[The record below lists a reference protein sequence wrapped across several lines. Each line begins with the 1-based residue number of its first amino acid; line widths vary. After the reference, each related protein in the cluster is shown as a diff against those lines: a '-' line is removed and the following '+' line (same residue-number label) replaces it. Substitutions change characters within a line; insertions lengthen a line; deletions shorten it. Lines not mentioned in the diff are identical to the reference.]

1 VEVGSCRKRS
11 ELVVL
16 KMRAPRK
23 IGTAIMVCDNGH
35 EGHVWAG
42 KCEYEGFWLNVMDE
56 EVL

>member
-1 VEVGSCRKRS
+1 
-11 ELVVL
+11 
-16 KMRAPRK
+16 
-23 IGTAIMVCDNGH
+23 MVCDNGH